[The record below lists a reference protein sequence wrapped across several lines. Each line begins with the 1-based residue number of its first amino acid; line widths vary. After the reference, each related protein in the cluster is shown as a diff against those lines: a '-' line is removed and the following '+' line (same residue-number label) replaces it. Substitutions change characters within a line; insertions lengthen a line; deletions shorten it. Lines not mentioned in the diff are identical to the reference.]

1 MACASDDHS
10 IHLLDPS
17 SQKVGQLSTIIALDH
32 ILFSYQE
39 WTLKGHK
46 DHVLAVAFTLEADGL
61 VSTAHDGTMTVW
73 Q

>member
-17 SQKVGQLSTIIALDH
+17 SQK
-32 ILFSYQE
+32 E